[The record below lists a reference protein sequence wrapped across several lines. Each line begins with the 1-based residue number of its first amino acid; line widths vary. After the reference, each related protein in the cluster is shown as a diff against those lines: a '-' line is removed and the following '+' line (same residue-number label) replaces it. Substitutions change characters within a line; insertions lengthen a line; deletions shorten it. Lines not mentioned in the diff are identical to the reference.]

1 MPDLRV
7 LLAPC
12 SCSGTHPWLLHAAVL
27 GQLSTSG
34 HSGIPLPQYLGSP
47 CKHREVPSQL
57 PASPIPATPH
67 WPPLLCQPPLI
78 NHRLGLP
85 AAYLLLQ

>member
-1 MPDLRV
+1 MPGLRV

-12 SCSGTHPWLLHAAVL
+12 CHWLLHAAVL
-27 GQLSTSG
+27 GNPAPVVIVGFPSYS
-34 HSGIPLPQYLGSP
+34 IWGSP

-57 PASPIPATPH
+57 PASWPAPFLLHHTG
-67 WPPLLCQPPLI
+67 PLVLCQPPLI

-85 AAYLLLQ
+85 AAYLLL